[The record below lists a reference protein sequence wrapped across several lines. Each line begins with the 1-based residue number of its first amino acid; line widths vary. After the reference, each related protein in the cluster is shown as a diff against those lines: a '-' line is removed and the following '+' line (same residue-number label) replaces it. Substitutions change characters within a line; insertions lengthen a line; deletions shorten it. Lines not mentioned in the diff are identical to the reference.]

1 MGVTGIVG
9 LVSVQ
14 WFLRADSSSV
24 LCCFSHSIVLAP
36 LFSVQDRAVSQYH
49 YCFWAKV

>member
-9 LVSVQ
+9 LVSVP

-24 LCCFSHSIVLAP
+24 LCCFFPQH
-36 LFSVQDRAVSQYH
+36 RAGAA
-49 YCFWAKV
+49 F